1 MSYWFAHRAYLAAKR
16 CAVFKRLQTGNALKA
31 IFFFWAMFYLG
42 KVFDAYNQGQLSV
55 VLMYF
60 IGILS
65 ITFLTGLSGQISLGQ
80 GALMA
85 IGGYTCALGILNLG
99 LNYWQ
104 SIIFAVLASLIAG
117 WILGVTAARLSG
129 PYLAGTTL
137 VIALAIPSLANRFES
152 VFGGDVGLSVDF
164 GNPPQWLNN
173 LIGEIGFEQW
183 QLFATLPF
191 ASIALYIALNLFKSR
206 TGRSWRAVRDH
217 EIAASLAGINVQ
229 RMKIFT
235 FVVAS
240 GFAGLAGSMYGLR
253 GIVGPS
259 VYPISLSLALLTGA
273 VLGGLRSIEGAF
285 IGAVV
290 VVFLPDLIEKV
301 TGNWE
306 LAPQIGNFLPAMVS
320 SLLLILTVVLN
331 PAGVAGALH
340 HRKSRHK

>member
-1 MSYWFAHRAYLAAKR
+1 M
-16 CAVFKRLQTGNALKA
+16 FKHIQTGNALKSV
-31 IFFFWAMFYLG
+31 IFFGIIFYLG
-42 KVFDAYNQGQLSV
+42 KILDPYNQGQLSV

-60 IGILS
+60 VGILS

-85 IGGYTCALGILNLG
+85 VGGYTCALVLLNLG

-104 SIIFAVLASLIAG
+104 SIIIAVLASLVAG
-117 WILGVTAARLSG
+117 WILGITAARLSG

-164 GNPPQWLNN
+164 GNPPEWLSSA
-173 LIGEIGFEQW
+173 IGEIGYEQW

-191 ASIALYIALNLFKSR
+191 ASIALYLALNLFKSR

-217 EIAASLAGINVQ
+217 EIAASLTGVNVQ
-229 RMKIFT
+229 RIKIFT

-240 GFAGLAGSMYGLR
+240 GFAGLAGAMYGLR

-273 VLGGLRSIEGAF
+273 VLGGLRSIGGAF
-285 IGAVV
+285 IGAVL
-290 VVFLPDLIEKV
+290 VVFLPDLIEAIS
-301 TGNWE
+301 GSWE
-306 LAPQIGNFLPAMVS
+306 LAPQIGNYLPAMVAS
-320 SLLLILTVVLN
+320 ILLILTVVLN

-340 HRKSRHK
+340 HHKPRRK

>member
-1 MSYWFAHRAYLAAKR
+1 M
-16 CAVFKRLQTGNALKA
+16 FKHIQTGNALKSI
-31 IFFFWAMFYLG
+31 IFFAIIFYLG
-42 KVFDAYNQGQLSV
+42 KIFDPYNQGQLSV

-60 IGILS
+60 VGILS

-85 IGGYTCALGILNLG
+85 VGGYTCALVVLNLG

-104 SIIFAVLASLIAG
+104 SIIIAVLASLVAG
-117 WILGVTAARLSG
+117 WILGITAARLSG

-164 GNPPQWLNN
+164 GNPPEWLSSA
-173 LIGEIGFEQW
+173 IGEIGYEQW

-191 ASIALYIALNLFKSR
+191 ASIALYLALNLFKSR

-217 EIAASLAGINVQ
+217 EIAASLTGINVQ
-229 RMKIFT
+229 RIKIFT

-240 GFAGLAGSMYGLR
+240 GFAGLAGAMYGLR

-273 VLGGLRSIEGAF
+273 VLGGLRSIGGAF
-285 IGAVV
+285 IGAVL
-290 VVFLPDLIEKV
+290 VVFLPDLIEAIS
-301 TGNWE
+301 GSWE
-306 LAPQIGNFLPAMVS
+306 LAPQISNYLPAMVAGI
-320 SLLLILTVVLN
+320 LLILTVVLN
-331 PAGVAGALH
+331 PAGVAGGLH
-340 HRKSRHK
+340 HHKSRHK

>member
-1 MSYWFAHRAYLAAKR
+1 M
-16 CAVFKRLQTGNALKA
+16 FKRIQTGNALKS
-31 IFFFWAMFYLG
+31 ILFFWVIFYLG
-42 KVFDAYNQGQLSV
+42 KVFDPYNQGQLSV
-55 VLMYF
+55 VLMMF

-85 IGGYTCALGILNLG
+85 VGGYACALGVLNFG
-99 LNYWQ
+99 FNYWQ
-104 SIIFAVLASLIAG
+104 AIIFAVLASLVAG
-117 WILGVTAARLSG
+117 WILGITAARLSG

-137 VIALAIPSLANRFES
+137 VIALAIPSLATRFES

-164 GNPPQWLNN
+164 GNPPAWLVSAM
-173 LIGEIGFEQW
+173 GEIGFEQW
-183 QLFATLPF
+183 QLLATLPF
-191 ASIALYIALNLFKSR
+191 ASIALYVALNLIKSR

-217 EIAASLAGINVQ
+217 EIAASLTGVNLQ

-240 GFAGLAGSMYGLR
+240 GFAGLAGAMYGLR

-273 VLGGLRSIEGAF
+273 VLGGLRSVEGAF
-285 IGAVV
+285 IGAVI
-290 VVFLPDLIEKV
+290 VVFLPDLIDKV
-301 TGNWE
+301 TGSWE
-306 LAPQIGNFLPAMVS
+306 LAPQIGNYLPAMVS
-320 SLLLILTVVLN
+320 SALLVLTVVLN

-340 HRKSRHK
+340 LRKRHHK

>member
-1 MSYWFAHRAYLAAKR
+1 
-16 CAVFKRLQTGNALKA
+16 VFKHIQTGNALKSI
-31 IFFFWAMFYLG
+31 IFFTIIFYLG
-42 KVFDAYNQGQLSV
+42 KILDPYNQGQLSV

-60 IGILS
+60 VGILS

-85 IGGYTCALGILNLG
+85 VGGYTCALVVLNLG

-104 SIIFAVLASLIAG
+104 SIIIAILASLVAG
-117 WILGVTAARLSG
+117 WILGITAARLSG

-164 GNPPQWLNN
+164 GNPPEWLSSA
-173 LIGEIGFEQW
+173 IGEIGYEQW

-191 ASIALYIALNLFKSR
+191 ASIALYLALNLFKSR

-217 EIAASLAGINVQ
+217 EIAASLTGVNVQ
-229 RMKIFT
+229 RIKIFT

-240 GFAGLAGSMYGLR
+240 GFAGLAGAMYGLR

-273 VLGGLRSIEGAF
+273 VLGGLRSIGGAF
-285 IGAVV
+285 IGAVL
-290 VVFLPDLIEKV
+290 VVFLPDLIEAIS
-301 TGNWE
+301 GSWE
-306 LAPQIGNFLPAMVS
+306 LAPQISNYLPAMVAS
-320 SLLLILTVVLN
+320 ILLILTVVLN
-331 PAGVAGALH
+331 PAGVAGGLH
-340 HRKSRHK
+340 HHKSRHK

>member
-1 MSYWFAHRAYLAAKR
+1 M
-16 CAVFKRLQTGNALKA
+16 FKHIQTGNALKSI
-31 IFFFWAMFYLG
+31 IFFGIIFYLG
-42 KVFDAYNQGQLSV
+42 KILDPYNQGQLSV

-60 IGILS
+60 VGILS

-85 IGGYTCALGILNLG
+85 VGGYTCALVVLNLG

-104 SIIFAVLASLIAG
+104 SIIIAVLASLVAG
-117 WILGVTAARLSG
+117 WILGITAARLSG

-164 GNPPQWLNN
+164 GNPPEWLSSA
-173 LIGEIGFEQW
+173 IGEIGYEQW

-191 ASIALYIALNLFKSR
+191 ASIALYLALNLFKSR

-217 EIAASLAGINVQ
+217 EIAASLTGVNVQ
-229 RMKIFT
+229 RIKIFT

-240 GFAGLAGSMYGLR
+240 GFAGLAGAMYGLR

-273 VLGGLRSIEGAF
+273 VLGGLRSIGGAF
-285 IGAVV
+285 IGAVL
-290 VVFLPDLIEKV
+290 VVFLPDLIEAIS
-301 TGNWE
+301 GSWE
-306 LAPQIGNFLPAMVS
+306 LAPQISNYLPAMVAGF
-320 SLLLILTVVLN
+320 LLILTVVLN
-331 PAGVAGALH
+331 PAGVAGGLH
-340 HRKSRHK
+340 HHKSRHK

>member
-1 MSYWFAHRAYLAAKR
+1 M
-16 CAVFKRLQTGNALKA
+16 FKHIQTGNALKSI
-31 IFFFWAMFYLG
+31 IFFTIIFYLG
-42 KVFDAYNQGQLSV
+42 KIFDPYNQGQLSV

-60 IGILS
+60 VGILS

-85 IGGYTCALGILNLG
+85 IGGYTCALVVLNLG

-104 SIIFAVLASLIAG
+104 SIIIAVLASLVAG
-117 WILGVTAARLSG
+117 WILGITAARLSG

-164 GNPPQWLNN
+164 GNPPEWLSSS
-173 LIGEIGFEQW
+173 IGEIGYEQW

-191 ASIALYIALNLFKSR
+191 ASIALYLALNLFKSR

-217 EIAASLAGINVQ
+217 EIAASLTGINVQ
-229 RMKIFT
+229 RIKIFT

-240 GFAGLAGSMYGLR
+240 GFAGLAGALYGLR

-273 VLGGLRSIEGAF
+273 VLGGLRSIGGAF
-285 IGAVV
+285 IGAVL
-290 VVFLPDLIEKV
+290 VVFLPDLIEAIS
-301 TGNWE
+301 GSWE
-306 LAPQIGNFLPAMVS
+306 LAPQISNYLPAMVAGI
-320 SLLLILTVVLN
+320 LLILTVVLN
-331 PAGVAGALH
+331 PAGVAGGLH
-340 HRKSRHK
+340 HHKSRHK

>member
-1 MSYWFAHRAYLAAKR
+1 M
-16 CAVFKRLQTGNALKA
+16 FKRIQTGNALKSILFFLA
-31 IFFFWAMFYLG
+31 IFYLG
-42 KVFDAYNQGQLSV
+42 KVFDPYNQGQLSV
-55 VLMYF
+55 VLMLF

-65 ITFLTGLSGQISLGQ
+65 ITFLTGLTGQISLGQ

-85 IGGYTCALGILNLG
+85 VGGYTCALAILNLG

-104 SIIFAVLASLIAG
+104 AIIFSVLSSLVAG
-117 WILGVTAARLSG
+117 WILGITAARLSG

-152 VFGGDVGLSVDF
+152 VFGGDVGLSIDF
-164 GNPPQWLNN
+164 GNPPEWLVN

-183 QLFATLPF
+183 QLLATLPF
-191 ASIALYIALNLFKSR
+191 STIALYIALNLFKSR

-217 EIAASLAGINVQ
+217 EIAASLSGINVQ

-240 GFAGLAGSMYGLR
+240 GFAGLAGAMYGLR

-259 VYPISLSLALLTGA
+259 VYSISLSLTLLTGA
-273 VLGGLRSIEGAF
+273 ILGGLRSIEGAF
-285 IGAVV
+285 IGAVL

-320 SLLLILTVVLN
+320 SVLLILTVVIN

-340 HRKSRHK
+340 HRKPRHK

>member
-1 MSYWFAHRAYLAAKR
+1 M
-16 CAVFKRLQTGNALKA
+16 FKHIQTGNALKSI
-31 IFFFWAMFYLG
+31 IFFAIIFYLG
-42 KVFDAYNQGQLSV
+42 KIFDPYNQGQLSV

-60 IGILS
+60 VGILS

-85 IGGYTCALGILNLG
+85 VGGYTCALVVLNLG

-104 SIIFAVLASLIAG
+104 SIIIAVLASLVAG
-117 WILGVTAARLSG
+117 WILGITAARLSG

-164 GNPPQWLNN
+164 GNPPEWLSSA
-173 LIGEIGFEQW
+173 IGEIGYEQW

-191 ASIALYIALNLFKSR
+191 ASIALYLALNLFKSR

-217 EIAASLAGINVQ
+217 EIAASLTGVNVQ
-229 RMKIFT
+229 RIKIFT

-240 GFAGLAGSMYGLR
+240 GFAGLAGAMYGLR

-273 VLGGLRSIEGAF
+273 VLGGLRSIGGAF
-285 IGAVV
+285 IGAVL
-290 VVFLPDLIEKV
+290 VVFLPDLIEAIS
-301 TGNWE
+301 GSWE
-306 LAPQIGNFLPAMVS
+306 LAPQISNYLPAMVAGI
-320 SLLLILTVVLN
+320 LLILTVVLN
-331 PAGVAGALH
+331 PAGVAGGLH
-340 HRKSRHK
+340 HHKSRHK

>member
-1 MSYWFAHRAYLAAKR
+1 M
-16 CAVFKRLQTGNALKA
+16 FKHIQTGNALKSV
-31 IFFFWAMFYLG
+31 IFFTIIFYLG
-42 KVFDAYNQGQLSV
+42 KILDPYNQGQLSV

-85 IGGYTCALGILNLG
+85 VGGYTCALVVLNLG

-104 SIIFAVLASLIAG
+104 SIIIAVLASLLAG
-117 WILGVTAARLSG
+117 WILGITAARLSG

-164 GNPPQWLNN
+164 GNPPEWLSSA
-173 LIGEIGFEQW
+173 IGEIGYEQW

-191 ASIALYIALNLFKSR
+191 ASIALYLALNLFKSR

-217 EIAASLAGINVQ
+217 EIAASLTGVNVQ
-229 RMKIFT
+229 RIKIFT

-240 GFAGLAGSMYGLR
+240 GFAGLAGALYGLR

-273 VLGGLRSIEGAF
+273 VLGGLRSIGGAF
-285 IGAVV
+285 IGAVL
-290 VVFLPDLIEKV
+290 VVFLPDLIEAIS
-301 TGNWE
+301 GSWE
-306 LAPQIGNFLPAMVS
+306 LAPQIGNYLPAMVAGI
-320 SLLLILTVVLN
+320 LLILTVVLN

-340 HRKSRHK
+340 HHKPRHK

>member
-1 MSYWFAHRAYLAAKR
+1 M
-16 CAVFKRLQTGNALKA
+16 FKQIQTGNAIKSI
-31 IFFFWAMFYLG
+31 IFFAVIFYLG
-42 KVFDAYNQGQLSV
+42 KVFDPYNQGQLSV

-99 LNYWQ
+99 FNFWQ
-104 SIIFAVLASLIAG
+104 SIILAVVASLAAG
-117 WILGVTAARLSG
+117 WILGITAARLSG

-137 VIALAIPSLANRFES
+137 VIALAIPSLATRFES

-164 GNPPQWLNN
+164 GNPPEWLSD
-173 LIGEIGFEQW
+173 LLGEIGYEQW

-191 ASIALYIALNLFKSR
+191 ATIALFLALNLFKSR

-217 EIAASLAGINVQ
+217 EIAASLSGVNVQ
-229 RMKIFT
+229 RIKIFT

-240 GFAGLAGSMYGLR
+240 GFAGLAGAMYGLR

-273 VLGGLRSIEGAF
+273 ILGGLRSIEGAF
-285 IGAVV
+285 IGAAL
-290 VVFLPDLIEKV
+290 VVFLPDLIEQI
-301 TGNWE
+301 TGRWE
-306 LAPQIGNFLPAMVS
+306 LAPQIGNYLPAMVS
-320 SLLLILTVVLN
+320 GVLLILTVVLN
-331 PAGVAGALH
+331 PAGIAGALH
-340 HRKSRHK
+340 HHKPRRK

>member
-1 MSYWFAHRAYLAAKR
+1 
-16 CAVFKRLQTGNALKA
+16 VFKHLQTGNALKTV
-31 IFFFWAMFYLG
+31 IFFTIIFYLG
-42 KVFDAYNQGQLSV
+42 KILDPYNQGQLSV

-60 IGILS
+60 VGILS

-85 IGGYTCALGILNLG
+85 VGGYTCALVVLNLG

-104 SIIFAVLASLIAG
+104 SIIIAVLASLVAG
-117 WILGVTAARLSG
+117 WILGITAARLSG

-164 GNPPQWLNN
+164 GNPPEWLSSA
-173 LIGEIGFEQW
+173 IGEIGYEQW

-191 ASIALYIALNLFKSR
+191 ASIALYLALNLFKSR

-217 EIAASLAGINVQ
+217 EIAASLTGVNVQ
-229 RMKIFT
+229 RIKIFT

-240 GFAGLAGSMYGLR
+240 GFAGLAGALYGLR

-273 VLGGLRSIEGAF
+273 VLGGLRSIGGAF
-285 IGAVV
+285 IGAVL
-290 VVFLPDLIEKV
+290 VVFLPDLIEAIS
-301 TGNWE
+301 GSWE
-306 LAPQIGNFLPAMVS
+306 LAPQISNYLPAMVAGI
-320 SLLLILTVVLN
+320 LLILTVVLN
-331 PAGVAGALH
+331 PAGVAGGLH
-340 HRKSRHK
+340 QHKSRHK

>member
-1 MSYWFAHRAYLAAKR
+1 
-16 CAVFKRLQTGNALKA
+16 VFKHLQTGNALKTV
-31 IFFFWAMFYLG
+31 IFFTIIFYLG
-42 KVFDAYNQGQLSV
+42 TILDPYNQGQLSV

-60 IGILS
+60 VGILS

-85 IGGYTCALGILNLG
+85 VGGYTCALVVLNLG

-104 SIIFAVLASLIAG
+104 SIIIAVLASLVAG
-117 WILGVTAARLSG
+117 WILGITAARLSG

-164 GNPPQWLNN
+164 GNPPEWLSSA
-173 LIGEIGFEQW
+173 IGEIGYEQW

-191 ASIALYIALNLFKSR
+191 ASIALYLALNLFKSR

-217 EIAASLAGINVQ
+217 EIAASLTGVNVQ
-229 RMKIFT
+229 RIKIFT

-240 GFAGLAGSMYGLR
+240 GFAGLAGALYGLR

-273 VLGGLRSIEGAF
+273 VLGGLRSIGGAF
-285 IGAVV
+285 IGAVL
-290 VVFLPDLIEKV
+290 VVFLPDLIEAIS
-301 TGNWE
+301 GSWE
-306 LAPQIGNFLPAMVS
+306 LAPQISNYLPAMVAGI
-320 SLLLILTVVLN
+320 LLILTVVLN
-331 PAGVAGALH
+331 PAGVAGGLH
-340 HRKSRHK
+340 HHKSRHK

>member
-1 MSYWFAHRAYLAAKR
+1 M
-16 CAVFKRLQTGNALKA
+16 FKHIQTGNALKSI
-31 IFFFWAMFYLG
+31 IFFAIIFYLG
-42 KVFDAYNQGQLSV
+42 KIFDPYNQGQLSV

-60 IGILS
+60 VGILS

-85 IGGYTCALGILNLG
+85 VGGYTCALVVLNLG

-104 SIIFAVLASLIAG
+104 SIIIAVLASLVAG
-117 WILGVTAARLSG
+117 WILGITAARLSG

-164 GNPPQWLNN
+164 GNPPEWLSSA
-173 LIGEIGFEQW
+173 IGEIGYEQW

-191 ASIALYIALNLFKSR
+191 ASIALYLALNLFKSR

-217 EIAASLAGINVQ
+217 EIAASLTGVNVQ
-229 RMKIFT
+229 RIKIFT

-240 GFAGLAGSMYGLR
+240 GFAGLAGALYGLR

-273 VLGGLRSIEGAF
+273 VLGGLRSIGGAF
-285 IGAVV
+285 IGAVL
-290 VVFLPDLIEKV
+290 VVFLPDLIEAIS
-301 TGNWE
+301 GSWE
-306 LAPQIGNFLPAMVS
+306 LAPQISNYLPAMVAGI
-320 SLLLILTVVLN
+320 LLILTVVLN
-331 PAGVAGALH
+331 PAGVAGGLH
-340 HRKSRHK
+340 HHKSRHK

>member
-1 MSYWFAHRAYLAAKR
+1 M
-16 CAVFKRLQTGNALKA
+16 FKHIQTGNALKSV
-31 IFFFWAMFYLG
+31 IFFGIIFYLG
-42 KVFDAYNQGQLSV
+42 KILDPYNQGQLSV

-60 IGILS
+60 VGILS

-85 IGGYTCALGILNLG
+85 VGGYTCALVVLNLG

-104 SIIFAVLASLIAG
+104 SIIIAVLASLVAG
-117 WILGVTAARLSG
+117 WILGITAARLSG

-164 GNPPQWLNN
+164 GNPPEWLSSA
-173 LIGEIGFEQW
+173 IGEIGYEQW

-191 ASIALYIALNLFKSR
+191 ASIALYLALNLFKSR

-217 EIAASLAGINVQ
+217 EIAASLTGVNVQ
-229 RMKIFT
+229 RIKIFT

-240 GFAGLAGSMYGLR
+240 GFAGLAGAMYGLR

-273 VLGGLRSIEGAF
+273 VLGGLRSIGGAF
-285 IGAVV
+285 IGAVL
-290 VVFLPDLIEKV
+290 VVFLPDLIEAIS
-301 TGNWE
+301 GSWE
-306 LAPQIGNFLPAMVS
+306 LAPQISNYLPAMVAS
-320 SLLLILTVVLN
+320 ILLILTVVLN

-340 HRKSRHK
+340 HHKPRRK

>member
-1 MSYWFAHRAYLAAKR
+1 
-16 CAVFKRLQTGNALKA
+16 
-31 IFFFWAMFYLG
+31 
-42 KVFDAYNQGQLSV
+42 
-55 VLMYF
+55 MYF
-60 IGILS
+60 VGILS

-85 IGGYTCALGILNLG
+85 VGGYTCALVVLNLG

-104 SIIFAVLASLIAG
+104 SIIIAVLASLVAG
-117 WILGVTAARLSG
+117 WILGITAARLSG

-164 GNPPQWLNN
+164 GNPPEWLSSA
-173 LIGEIGFEQW
+173 IGEIGYEQW

-191 ASIALYIALNLFKSR
+191 ASIALYLALNLFKSR

-217 EIAASLAGINVQ
+217 EIAASLTGVNVQ
-229 RMKIFT
+229 RIKIFT

-240 GFAGLAGSMYGLR
+240 GFAGLAGALYGLR

-273 VLGGLRSIEGAF
+273 VLGGLRSIGGAF
-285 IGAVV
+285 IGAVL
-290 VVFLPDLIEKV
+290 VVFLPDLIEAIS
-301 TGNWE
+301 GSWE
-306 LAPQIGNFLPAMVS
+306 LAPQISNYLPAMVAGI
-320 SLLLILTVVLN
+320 LLILTVVLN
-331 PAGVAGALH
+331 PAGVAGGLH
-340 HRKSRHK
+340 HHKSRHK

>member
-1 MSYWFAHRAYLAAKR
+1 M
-16 CAVFKRLQTGNALKA
+16 FKHLQTGNALKTV
-31 IFFFWAMFYLG
+31 IFFTIIFYLG
-42 KVFDAYNQGQLSV
+42 KILDPYNQGQLSV

-60 IGILS
+60 VGILS

-85 IGGYTCALGILNLG
+85 VGGYTCALVVLNLG

-104 SIIFAVLASLIAG
+104 SIIIAVLASLVAG
-117 WILGVTAARLSG
+117 WILGITAARLSG

-164 GNPPQWLNN
+164 GNPPEWLSSVV
-173 LIGEIGFEQW
+173 GEIGYEQW

-191 ASIALYIALNLFKSR
+191 ASIALYLALNLFKSR

-217 EIAASLAGINVQ
+217 EIAASLTGVNVQ
-229 RMKIFT
+229 RIKIFT

-240 GFAGLAGSMYGLR
+240 GFAGLAGALYGLR

-273 VLGGLRSIEGAF
+273 VLGGLRSIGGAF
-285 IGAVV
+285 IGAVL
-290 VVFLPDLIEKV
+290 VVFLPDLIEAIS
-301 TGNWE
+301 GSWE
-306 LAPQIGNFLPAMVS
+306 LAPQISNYLPAMVAGI
-320 SLLLILTVVLN
+320 LLILTVVLN
-331 PAGVAGALH
+331 PAGVAGGLH
-340 HRKSRHK
+340 QHKSRHK

>member
-1 MSYWFAHRAYLAAKR
+1 M
-16 CAVFKRLQTGNALKA
+16 FKRLQTGNALKA
-31 IFFFWAMFYLG
+31 ILFFWVIFYLG
-42 KVFDAYNQGQLSV
+42 KVFDPYNQGQLSV

-85 IGGYTCALGILNLG
+85 VGGYTCALVVLNLG

-104 SIIFAVLASLIAG
+104 SIIIAVLASLVAG
-117 WILGVTAARLSG
+117 WILGITAARLSG

-164 GNPPQWLNN
+164 GNPPEWLSGA
-173 LIGEIGFEQW
+173 IGEIGYEQW

-191 ASIALYIALNLFKSR
+191 ASIALYLALNLFKSR

-217 EIAASLAGINVQ
+217 EIAASLTGINVQ
-229 RMKIFT
+229 RIKIFT

-240 GFAGLAGSMYGLR
+240 GFAGLAGALYGLR

-273 VLGGLRSIEGAF
+273 VLGGLRSIGGAF
-285 IGAVV
+285 IGAVL
-290 VVFLPDLIEKV
+290 VVFLPDLIEAIS
-301 TGNWE
+301 GSSE
-306 LAPQIGNFLPAMVS
+306 LSPQIGNYLPAMVAS
-320 SLLLILTVVLN
+320 ILLILTVVLN
-331 PAGVAGALH
+331 PAGVAGGLH
-340 HRKSRHK
+340 HHKSRHK

>member
-1 MSYWFAHRAYLAAKR
+1 
-16 CAVFKRLQTGNALKA
+16 VFKRLQTGNALKA
-31 IFFFWAMFYLG
+31 IFFFWVMFYLG

-191 ASIALYIALNLFKSR
+191 ASIALYLALNLFKSR

-217 EIAASLAGINVQ
+217 EIAASLVGINVQ

-240 GFAGLAGSMYGLR
+240 GFAGLAGAMYGLR

-320 SLLLILTVVLN
+320 SLLLLLTVVLN

>member
-1 MSYWFAHRAYLAAKR
+1 
-16 CAVFKRLQTGNALKA
+16 VFKRLQTGNALKA
-31 IFFFWAMFYLG
+31 IFFFWVMFYLG

-85 IGGYTCALGILNLG
+85 IGGYTCALGILNFG

-104 SIIFAVLASLIAG
+104 SIIFAVLASLVAG

-191 ASIALYIALNLFKSR
+191 ASIALYLALNLFKSR

-217 EIAASLAGINVQ
+217 EIAASVAGINVQ

-240 GFAGLAGSMYGLR
+240 GFAGLAGAMYGLR

-320 SLLLILTVVLN
+320 SLLLILTVVLS

>member
-1 MSYWFAHRAYLAAKR
+1 M
-16 CAVFKRLQTGNALKA
+16 FKQIQQGNLIKTA
-31 IFFFWAMFYLG
+31 IFFWVLFYLG
-42 KVFDAYNQGQLSV
+42 KVFDPYNQGQLSV

-85 IGGYTCALGILNLG
+85 VGGYACAIAVLNLG

-104 SIIFAVLASLIAG
+104 SIILAVVISLLAG
-117 WILGVTAARLSG
+117 WILGIAAARLSG

-137 VIALAIPSLANRFES
+137 VIALAIPTLANRYES
-152 VFGGDVGLSVDF
+152 VFGGDVGLNVDF
-164 GNPPQWLNN
+164 GNPPQWLINV
-173 LIGEIGFEQW
+173 IGEIGFEQW
-183 QLFATLPF
+183 QLLATLPF
-191 ASIALYIALNLFKSR
+191 ASIALYLALNLFKSR

-217 EIAASLAGINVQ
+217 EIAASLSGINVQ

-240 GFAGLAGSMYGLR
+240 GFAGLAGAMYGLR

-259 VYPISLSLALLTGA
+259 VYPVSLSLTLLTGA
-273 VLGGLRSIEGAF
+273 VLGGLRSISGAF
-285 IGAVV
+285 IGSIL
-290 VVFLPDLIEKV
+290 VVFLPDLIEKI
-301 TGNWE
+301 TGSWE
-306 LAPQIGNFLPAMVS
+306 LAPQIGNFLPALVS
-320 SLLLILTVVLN
+320 GILLILTVVLN

-340 HRKSRHK
+340 HHKPRHK

>member
-1 MSYWFAHRAYLAAKR
+1 
-16 CAVFKRLQTGNALKA
+16 VFKRLQTGNALKA
-31 IFFFWAMFYLG
+31 ILFFWVIFYLG

-104 SIIFAVLASLIAG
+104 SIIFAVLASLVAG

-240 GFAGLAGSMYGLR
+240 GFAGLAGAMYGLR

-340 HRKSRHK
+340 HRKPRHK

>member
-1 MSYWFAHRAYLAAKR
+1 M
-16 CAVFKRLQTGNALKA
+16 FKHIQTGNALKSI
-31 IFFFWAMFYLG
+31 IFFGIIFYLG
-42 KVFDAYNQGQLSV
+42 KIFDPYNQGQLSV

-60 IGILS
+60 VGILS

-85 IGGYTCALGILNLG
+85 VGGYACALAVLNLG

-104 SIIFAVLASLIAG
+104 SIIIAVLASLVAG
-117 WILGVTAARLSG
+117 WILGITAARLSG

-164 GNPPQWLNN
+164 GNPPEWLSSA
-173 LIGEIGFEQW
+173 IGEIGYEQW

-191 ASIALYIALNLFKSR
+191 ASIALYLALNLFKSR

-217 EIAASLAGINVQ
+217 EIAASLTGVNVQ
-229 RMKIFT
+229 RIKIFT

-240 GFAGLAGSMYGLR
+240 GFAGLAGAMYGLR

-273 VLGGLRSIEGAF
+273 VLGGLRSIGGAF
-285 IGAVV
+285 IGAVL
-290 VVFLPDLIEKV
+290 VVFLPDLIEAIS
-301 TGNWE
+301 GSWE
-306 LAPQIGNFLPAMVS
+306 LAPQISNYLPAMVAGI
-320 SLLLILTVVLN
+320 LLILTVVLN
-331 PAGVAGALH
+331 PAGVAGGLH
-340 HRKSRHK
+340 HHKSRHK

>member
-1 MSYWFAHRAYLAAKR
+1 M
-16 CAVFKRLQTGNALKA
+16 FKRLQTGNALKA
-31 IFFFWAMFYLG
+31 IFFFWVMFYLG
-42 KVFDAYNQGQLSV
+42 RIFDAYNQGQLSV

-104 SIIFAVLASLIAG
+104 SIIFAVLASLVAG

-191 ASIALYIALNLFKSR
+191 ASIALYLALNLFKSR

-240 GFAGLAGSMYGLR
+240 GFAGLAGAMYGLR

>member
-1 MSYWFAHRAYLAAKR
+1 M
-16 CAVFKRLQTGNALKA
+16 
-31 IFFFWAMFYLG
+31 IIFYLG
-42 KVFDAYNQGQLSV
+42 KIFDPYNQGQLSV

-60 IGILS
+60 VGILS

-85 IGGYTCALGILNLG
+85 VGGYTCALVVLNLG

-104 SIIFAVLASLIAG
+104 SIIIAVLASLVAG
-117 WILGVTAARLSG
+117 WILGITAARLSG

-164 GNPPQWLNN
+164 GNPPEWLSSS
-173 LIGEIGFEQW
+173 IGEIGYEQW

-191 ASIALYIALNLFKSR
+191 ASIALYLALNLFKSR

-217 EIAASLAGINVQ
+217 EIAASLTGVNVQ
-229 RMKIFT
+229 RIKIFT

-240 GFAGLAGSMYGLR
+240 GFAGSAGALYGLR

-273 VLGGLRSIEGAF
+273 VLGGLRSIGGAF
-285 IGAVV
+285 IGAVL
-290 VVFLPDLIEKV
+290 VVFLPDLIEAIS
-301 TGNWE
+301 GSWE
-306 LAPQIGNFLPAMVS
+306 LAPQISNYLPAMVAGI
-320 SLLLILTVVLN
+320 LLILTVVLN
-331 PAGVAGALH
+331 PAGVAGGLH
-340 HRKSRHK
+340 HHKSRHK

>member
-1 MSYWFAHRAYLAAKR
+1 M
-16 CAVFKRLQTGNALKA
+16 FKHIQTGNALKSI
-31 IFFFWAMFYLG
+31 IFFTIIFYLG
-42 KVFDAYNQGQLSV
+42 KILDPYNQGQLSV

-60 IGILS
+60 VGILS

-85 IGGYTCALGILNLG
+85 VGGYTCALVVLNLG

-104 SIIFAVLASLIAG
+104 SIIIAVLASLVAG
-117 WILGVTAARLSG
+117 WILGITAARLSG

-164 GNPPQWLNN
+164 GNPPEWLSSA
-173 LIGEIGFEQW
+173 IGEIGYEQW

-191 ASIALYIALNLFKSR
+191 ASIALYLALNLFKSR

-217 EIAASLAGINVQ
+217 EIAASLTGVNVQ
-229 RMKIFT
+229 RIKIFT

-240 GFAGLAGSMYGLR
+240 GFAGLAGALYGLR

-273 VLGGLRSIEGAF
+273 VLGGLRSIGGAF
-285 IGAVV
+285 IGAVL
-290 VVFLPDLIEKV
+290 VVFLPDLIEAIS
-301 TGNWE
+301 GSWE
-306 LAPQIGNFLPAMVS
+306 LAPQISNYLPAMVAS
-320 SLLLILTVVLN
+320 ILLILTVVLN
-331 PAGVAGALH
+331 PAGVAGGLH
-340 HRKSRHK
+340 HHKSRHK

>member
-1 MSYWFAHRAYLAAKR
+1 M
-16 CAVFKRLQTGNALKA
+16 FKHIQTGNALKSI
-31 IFFFWAMFYLG
+31 IFFAIIFYLG
-42 KVFDAYNQGQLSV
+42 KILDPYNQGQLSV

-60 IGILS
+60 VGILS

-85 IGGYTCALGILNLG
+85 VGGYTCALVVLNLG

-104 SIIFAVLASLIAG
+104 SIIIAVLASLVAG
-117 WILGVTAARLSG
+117 WILGITAARLSG

-164 GNPPQWLNN
+164 GNPPEWLSSA
-173 LIGEIGFEQW
+173 IGEIGYEQW

-191 ASIALYIALNLFKSR
+191 ASIALYLALNLFKSR

-217 EIAASLAGINVQ
+217 EIAASLTGINVQ
-229 RMKIFT
+229 RIKIFT

-240 GFAGLAGSMYGLR
+240 GFAGLAGAMYGLR

-273 VLGGLRSIEGAF
+273 VLGGLRSIGGAF
-285 IGAVV
+285 IGAVL
-290 VVFLPDLIEKV
+290 VVFLPDLIEAIS
-301 TGNWE
+301 GSWE
-306 LAPQIGNFLPAMVS
+306 LAPQISNYLPAMVAGI
-320 SLLLILTVVLN
+320 LLILTVVLN
-331 PAGVAGALH
+331 PAGVAGGLH
-340 HRKSRHK
+340 HHKSRHK

>member
-1 MSYWFAHRAYLAAKR
+1 
-16 CAVFKRLQTGNALKA
+16 VFKHIQTGNALKSI
-31 IFFFWAMFYLG
+31 IFFTIIFYLG
-42 KVFDAYNQGQLSV
+42 KILDPYNQGQLSV

-60 IGILS
+60 VGILS

-85 IGGYTCALGILNLG
+85 VGGYTCALVVLNLG

-104 SIIFAVLASLIAG
+104 SIIIAILASLVAG
-117 WILGVTAARLSG
+117 WILGITAARLSG

-164 GNPPQWLNN
+164 GNPPEWLSSA
-173 LIGEIGFEQW
+173 IGEIGYEQW

-191 ASIALYIALNLFKSR
+191 ASIALYLALNLFKSR

-217 EIAASLAGINVQ
+217 EIAASLTGVNVQ
-229 RMKIFT
+229 RIKIFT

-240 GFAGLAGSMYGLR
+240 GFAGLAGAMYGLR

-273 VLGGLRSIEGAF
+273 VLGGLRSIGGAF
-285 IGAVV
+285 IGAVL
-290 VVFLPDLIEKV
+290 VVFLPDLIEAIS
-301 TGNWE
+301 GSWE
-306 LAPQIGNFLPAMVS
+306 LAPQISNYLPAMVAS
-320 SLLLILTVVLN
+320 ILLILTVVLN
-331 PAGVAGALH
+331 PAGVTGGLH
-340 HRKSRHK
+340 HHKSRHK

>member
-1 MSYWFAHRAYLAAKR
+1 M
-16 CAVFKRLQTGNALKA
+16 FKHIQTGNALKSI
-31 IFFFWAMFYLG
+31 IFFTIIFYLG
-42 KVFDAYNQGQLSV
+42 KILDPYNQGQLSV

-60 IGILS
+60 VGILS

-85 IGGYTCALGILNLG
+85 VGGYTCALVVLNLG

-104 SIIFAVLASLIAG
+104 SIIIAVLASLVAG
-117 WILGVTAARLSG
+117 WILGITAARLSG

-164 GNPPQWLNN
+164 GNPPEWLSSA
-173 LIGEIGFEQW
+173 IGEIGYEQW

-191 ASIALYIALNLFKSR
+191 ASIALYLALNLFKSR

-217 EIAASLAGINVQ
+217 EIAASLTGVNVQ
-229 RMKIFT
+229 RIKIFT

-240 GFAGLAGSMYGLR
+240 GFAGLAGAMYGLR

-273 VLGGLRSIEGAF
+273 VLGGLRSIGGAF
-285 IGAVV
+285 IGAVL
-290 VVFLPDLIEKV
+290 VVFLPDLIEAIS
-301 TGNWE
+301 GSWE
-306 LAPQIGNFLPAMVS
+306 LAPQISNYLPAMVAGI
-320 SLLLILTVVLN
+320 LLILTVVLN

-340 HRKSRHK
+340 HHKPRRK